1 MEITMNPSKNH
12 LPGGTK
18 KSTIWISVTLMF
30 ITVAL
35 AACGGGA
42 STTEDTV
49 PPPSVGVCIPSDPS
63 TTAEC
68 GSVIIGLTDADGD
81 FASYTVDV
89 SELTLERA
97 DGAIVNVL
105 PNRIRIDFSRYVDL
119 TEFISVATVPPGV
132 YVAGTIGL
140 DYTSAEVFVEEG
152 DTIKAATV
160 VDAGGNALTQTTLK
174 IMLSDRDQL
183 TVTRARASLLTLD
196 FDLNASHTVDIVP
209 TPAIAT
215 AEPFIVAEID
225 PIDTKENRV
234 RGRFIEANVDDMNYT
249 VELRPFYGAVNDFGR
264 MKVNVT
270 DTTDFEVDGT
280 AYTGS
285 EGLRAMEAADQGT
298 LTVAQGTLNVATR
311 EFTANIVLAGN
322 SVPGNSSDAVKGNV
336 ISRLENELII
346 RGGTIIL
353 SETTDA
359 ARSFFRDN
367 VTVTVGPDTVVYKT
381 YDTNRAVGAPI
392 RMLDNSAI
400 SIGQAVTVRGTVISN
415 DDLGVHIDATNGAV
429 LMHVTHLSGIV
440 NTVLPGQ
447 TDIELHAIDRRRV
460 QVFDFTGTGMSPDT
474 DADPANYEIST
485 GNLLMAADATGQPV
499 VVYGFPNEFGAAPP
513 DFDGRSIIDYSV
525 VRSAVGI
532 NWGAEG
538 TTTPFLMM
546 DGVGLLLNNL
556 NPDIDQRHHIKQGS
570 VVIDLTT
577 LDSDTLIAPRES
589 GRKLFTV
596 KTSDSLQ
603 LYTDFNDFV
612 NALTLELNG
621 VNATRSMHA
630 RGRYNADTNVFTAYK
645 VFVYI
650 LEP

>member
-1 MEITMNPSKNH
+1 MNTSNSH
-12 LPGGTK
+12 LPGGAK
-18 KSTIWISVTLMF
+18 KSTIWISVALMF
-30 ITVAL
+30 ITVVL

-63 TTAEC
+63 TAAEC

-105 PNRIRIDFSRYVDL
+105 PNRTRIDFSRYVDL

-152 DTIKAATV
+152 DTTKAATV
-160 VDAGGNALTQTTLK
+160 VDADGNALTQTTLK

-183 TVTRARASLLTLD
+183 MVTRARASLLTLD
-196 FDLNASHTVDIVP
+196 FDLDASHTVDIVP

-225 PIDTKENRV
+225 PVDTKEIRV
-234 RGRFIEANVDDMNYT
+234 RGRFIETNVDEMHYT
-249 VELRPFYGAVNDFGR
+249 VALRPFYDAVNDFGL

-270 DTTDFEVDGT
+270 DATDFEVDGT
-280 AYTGS
+280 TYTGA
-285 EGLRAMEAADQGT
+285 EGLRAMEAAGQGT
-298 LTVAQGTLNVATR
+298 LTVAQGTLNVAAR
-311 EFTANIVLAGN
+311 EFTANIVLAGSN
-322 SVPGNSSDAVKGNV
+322 VPGNGMDAVKGNV
-336 ISRLENELII
+336 ISRLDNELIV

-353 SETTDA
+353 SDATDA
-359 ARSFFRDN
+359 ARSFFRDD

-381 YDTNRAVGAPI
+381 HDTDRAVGAPI

-400 SIGQAVTVRGTVISN
+400 SIGQAVTVRGTVIS
-415 DDLGVHIDATNGAV
+415 DDELGIHIDATNGAV

-440 NTVLPGQ
+440 NTILPGQ

-485 GNLLMAADATGQPV
+485 GNLLMA
-499 VVYGFPNEFGAAPP
+499 
-513 DFDGRSIIDYSV
+513 
-525 VRSAVGI
+525 
-532 NWGAEG
+532 
-538 TTTPFLMM
+538 
-546 DGVGLLLNNL
+546 
-556 NPDIDQRHHIKQGS
+556 
-570 VVIDLTT
+570 
-577 LDSDTLIAPRES
+577 SD
-589 GRKLFTV
+589 
-596 KTSDSLQ
+596 
-603 LYTDFNDFV
+603 
-612 NALTLELNG
+612 
-621 VNATRSMHA
+621 
-630 RGRYNADTNVFTAYK
+630 
-645 VFVYI
+645 
-650 LEP
+650 

>member
-1 MEITMNPSKNH
+1 MNTSNSH
-12 LPGGTK
+12 LPGGAK
-18 KSTIWISVTLMF
+18 KSTIWISVALMF
-30 ITVAL
+30 ITVVL

-63 TTAEC
+63 TAAEC

-105 PNRIRIDFSRYVDL
+105 PNRTRIDFSRYVDL

-152 DTIKAATV
+152 DTTKAATV
-160 VDAGGNALTQTTLK
+160 VDADGNALTQTTLK

-183 TVTRARASLLTLD
+183 MVTRARASLLTLD
-196 FDLNASHTVDIVP
+196 FDLDASHTVDIVP

-225 PIDTKENRV
+225 PVDTKEIRV
-234 RGRFIEANVDDMNYT
+234 RGRFIETNVDEMHYT
-249 VELRPFYGAVNDFGR
+249 VALRPFYDAVNDFGL

-270 DTTDFEVDGT
+270 DATDFEVDGT
-280 AYTGS
+280 TYTGA
-285 EGLRAMEAADQGT
+285 EGLRAMEAAGQGT
-298 LTVAQGTLNVATR
+298 LTVAQGTLNVAAR
-311 EFTANIVLAGN
+311 EFTANIVLAGSN
-322 SVPGNSSDAVKGNV
+322 VPGNGMDAVKGNV
-336 ISRLENELII
+336 ISRLDNELIV

-353 SETTDA
+353 SDATDA
-359 ARSFFRDN
+359 ARSFFRDD

-381 YDTNRAVGAPI
+381 HDTDRAVGAPI

-400 SIGQAVTVRGTVISN
+400 SIGQAVTVRGTVIS
-415 DDLGVHIDATNGAV
+415 DDELGIHIDATNGAV

-440 NTVLPGQ
+440 NTILPGQ

-485 GNLLMAADATGQPV
+485 GNLLMASDATGQPV

-513 DFDGRSIIDYSV
+513 DFEGRLIIDYSD
-525 VRSAVGI
+525 VRSAVGVG
-532 NWGAEG
+532 WGAEG

-546 DGVGLLLNNL
+546 DGAGLLLNNQ
-556 NPDIDQRHHIKQGS
+556 NPDIDQRHHIKQGP

-603 LYTDFNDFV
+603 LYADFNDFV

-621 VNATRSMHA
+621 VNAARSMYA
-630 RGRYNADTNVFTAYK
+630 RGHYNADTNVFTAYK